1 MKAQTLAIALILSTS
16 ASAASIRE
24 VFGSLPA
31 EGACYTRS
39 YSAAHLARHPNQ
51 TVKKITIKLTRTS
64 PWTANEGEFM
74 QVLVNQKKAPRKNL
88 RQAMS
93 CFESSGEVIC
103 PVDCDGGAMYV
114 TALKD
119 DKLTVANNNLTL
131 KGGCGEEED
140 ETIYLETIVGGDD
153 SFVLNK
159 APIAD
164 CAKVPFPTN

>member
-1 MKAQTLAIALILSTS
+1 MKTQTLAIALILSTS
-16 ASAASIRE
+16 ASATTIRE

-39 YSAAHLARHPNQ
+39 YSASHLARHPNQ
-51 TVKKITIKLTRTS
+51 TVKNIAIKLTRTS

-119 DKLTVANNNLTL
+119 DKLTVTNNNLTL

-159 APIAD
+159 APMSA
-164 CAKVPFPTN
+164 CAKVDFP

>member
-16 ASAASIRE
+16 AYATSLVE

-31 EGACYTRS
+31 EGACYTRT
-39 YSAAHLARHPNQ
+39 YSAAHLARHPKQ
-51 TVKKITIKLTRTS
+51 TVKNITVKLTRTS
-64 PWTANEGEFM
+64 PWTSNEGEFM
-74 QVLVNQKKAPRKNL
+74 QVLVNQKTAPRKNL

-114 TALKD
+114 NALKD
-119 DKLTVANNNLTL
+119 GKLTIANNNLTL
-131 KGGCGEEED
+131 KGGCGEDED

-153 SFVLNK
+153 SFVLDE
-159 APIAD
+159 APMSA
-164 CAKVPFPTN
+164 CAKVDFP